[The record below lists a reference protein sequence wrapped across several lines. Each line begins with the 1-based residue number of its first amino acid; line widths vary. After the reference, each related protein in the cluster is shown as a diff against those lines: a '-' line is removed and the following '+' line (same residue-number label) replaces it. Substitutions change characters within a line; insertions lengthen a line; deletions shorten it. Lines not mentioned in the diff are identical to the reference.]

1 MSTMQVSSA
10 PSGGSTSAL
19 SGARRLLERLI
30 ATPHDVAPAIAR
42 LGLGIVMFPH
52 GAQKALGW
60 FGGYGFGATMGYFT
74 HSGIPAVLALLAI
87 AAEFLGSI
95 GLVLGALSRIAAFG
109 IAVNMAVAI
118 VTVHAPNGFFMNWF
132 GNQKGEG
139 FEYHLLALALAAI
152 VMVKGAGV
160 FSLDRWFSTRKL

>member
-1 MSTMQVSSA
+1 
-10 PSGGSTSAL
+10 
-19 SGARRLLERLI
+19 
-30 ATPHDVAPAIAR
+30 
-42 LGLGIVMFPH
+42 
-52 GAQKALGW
+52 
-60 FGGYGFGATMGYFT
+60 
-74 HSGIPAVLALLAI
+74 
-87 AAEFLGSI
+87 
-95 GLVLGALSRIAAFG
+95 AFG

-118 VTVHAPNGFFMNWF
+118 VMVHAPNGFFMNWF